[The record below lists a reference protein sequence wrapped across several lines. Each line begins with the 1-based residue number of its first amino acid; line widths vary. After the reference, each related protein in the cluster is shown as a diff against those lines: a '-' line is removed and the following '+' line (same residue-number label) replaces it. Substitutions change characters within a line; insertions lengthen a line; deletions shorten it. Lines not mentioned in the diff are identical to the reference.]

1 MKRGINTYPKN
12 LYRFNVNNGKQDCEI
27 FYAYSELSSIELSD
41 YLSDNIYLIFS
52 NESISKS
59 TIIPSSRIIYV
70 EEISPKN
77 SNGDRVYHYDGVKDF
92 KSSYDSTLAYRLITS
107 F

>member
-12 LYRFNVNNGKQDCEI
+12 LYRLYINNGKQDSEI
-27 FYAYSELSSIELSD
+27 FYAYSDYSSIQLTD
-41 YLSDNIYLIFS
+41 YLTDNIYLILS
-52 NESISKS
+52 NESIFKS
-59 TIIPSSRIIYV
+59 TIIPTSRIIYI
-70 EEISPKN
+70 EEISAKN
-77 SNGDRVYHYDGVKDF
+77 DDNDRIYYYDGVKDF